1 MCGITGWVA
10 FERDLRREAGALAAM
25 TATMACRGP
34 DAGGTW
40 VDPRGTAALGHRRLA
55 VLDLAGSTQP
65 MTLETPDGWVALT
78 YSGEVYNYAELRAEL
93 RRRGHHFRT
102 TGDTEVVLRGYVEWG
117 DAVAER
123 LNGMYAFA
131 VWDGRTSALVLVRD
145 RMGVKPLYYQSTS
158 DGVVFGSEP
167 KALLANPLADR
178 AVRLDGLRELF
189 AFVKTPGHAVWAGM
203 REVRPGTVVTVG
215 TRGTHERT
223 YWSLETVE
231 HRDDLETTTAR
242 VRDLLAE
249 IVTRQLVADVPLGLL
264 LSGGLDSSAVT
275 AHAARELAGRG
286 EKVHSFSVDFAS
298 QSESFVPDAA
308 RPTPDAPYVREVSA
322 HVGTVHSEIVLDAA
336 AMADPAV
343 RRTVIAARD
352 VPAGTGDTDVSLYL
366 LFSAIRERSTVA
378 LSGESADEVFGG
390 YHWHRS
396 RDAQCSGT
404 FPWMSPANGAPA
416 GGQGRDGTVL
426 RPELLELLDIPAYTR
441 DRYAE
446 AVAEVTHLPGDDEAA
461 RARRITSHL
470 GITRFMRMLLD
481 RKDRLSM
488 AAGLE
493 VRVPF
498 CDHRLVEYVH
508 NAPWAAK
515 SFDGRE
521 KSLLRAATREL
532 LPHSVATR
540 VKSAYPSI
548 QAVGYLS
555 ALCEQATEL
564 RSDRQHPVFDLIS
577 DRWLDRALRAPDA
590 PGVRSGLER
599 CLNLAAWLD
608 LRRPRLL
615 LT

>member
-10 FERDLRREAGALAAM
+10 FDRDLRQETEALAAM
-25 TATMACRGP
+25 TATMSCRGP
-34 DAGGTW
+34 DAAGTW

-55 VLDLAGSTQP
+55 VLDLEGSTQP
-65 MTLETPDGWVALT
+65 MTLDVPGGTLALT

-93 RRRGHHFRT
+93 RRRGHDFRT
-102 TGDTEVVLRGYVEWG
+102 TGDTEVVLRGYLEWG
-117 DAVAER
+117 EAVAER

-131 VWDGRTSALVLVRD
+131 VWDARTQRLVLVRD

-158 DGVVFGSEP
+158 DGVLFGSEP
-167 KALLANPLADR
+167 KALLAHPEAGR
-178 AVRLDGLRELF
+178 EVGLDGLRELF

-203 REVRPGTVVTVG
+203 REVRPGTVVTVDA
-215 TRGTHERT
+215 RGSREHA
-223 YWSLETVE
+223 YWSLKTVA
-231 HRDDLETTTAR
+231 HPDDRAESIAR
-242 VRDLLAE
+242 VRDLLTD
-249 IVTRQLVADVPLGLL
+249 IVTRQLIADVPRCLL

-275 AHAARELAGRG
+275 ALAARELAGHG

-298 QSESFVPDAA
+298 QSETYVPDAV
-308 RPTPDAPYVREVSA
+308 RPTPDAPYVREVTA
-322 HVGTVHSEIVLDAA
+322 HVGSVHTEIVLDAG

-343 RRTVIAARD
+343 RRAVIEARD

-366 LFSAIRERSTVA
+366 LFSAIRKHSTVA

-396 RDAQCSGT
+396 PEAQRAGT
-404 FPWMSPANGAPA
+404 FPWMSAANGAPA
-416 GGQGRDGTVL
+416 NGQGRDGTVL
-426 RPELLELLDIPAYTR
+426 RPELLDLLDIPAYTR

-446 AVAEVTHLPGDDEAA
+446 AVAEVEHLPGDDAET
-461 RARRITSHL
+461 RDRRVTSYL

-508 NAPWAAK
+508 NAPWAQK

-521 KSLLRAATREL
+521 KSLLRAAAGDL

-548 QAVGYLS
+548 QAAGYLA
-555 ALCEQATEL
+555 ALREQANEL
-564 RSDRQHPVFDLIS
+564 LAERQHPVFDLVNGA
-577 DRWLDRALRAPDA
+577 WLETAVREPGA

-615 LT
+615 LS